1 MPPPLIALE
10 EHFDSNIS
18 TERDALHMNMPKHL
32 TDKLSDISENRI
44 SDMDAGGLKLQV
56 ISHTGL
62 NYSALECRQA
72 NDKLAAACRQHPNRL
87 AGFAMLPMRDPQ
99 AAADELER
107 TVKLHGFLGA
117 LVNDHLADGTKYDD
131 EKFWKVFEKA
141 VELDVPVYIHPSY
154 PGTDMEK
161 HYRGNFDEA
170 ATMLM
175 STASW
180 GWHSECGLHI
190 LRLFAAGL
198 FDRLPTLKVV
208 IGHMGEMLP
217 YMLPRIMMTTTRW
230 GGSIKR
236 DLRTVWKENIWVTT
250 SGLFA
255 LPSLELLLKT
265 SPRDKVMFS
274 VDYPFSTPE
283 MGLNFV
289 RAIEAS
295 GLMDAEQLEAFC
307 HGNAESLLKVSLK

>member
-10 EHFDSNIS
+10 EHFDSNIV
-18 TERDALHMNMPKHL
+18 TTKDALHAEMPEHL
-32 TDKLSDISENRI
+32 TSQLADLGADRI
-44 SDMDAGGLKLQV
+44 KNLEAGGTRLQV

-72 NDKLAAACRQHPNRL
+72 NDKLAEACRANPNRL
-87 AGFAMLPMRDPQ
+87 AAFAMLPMQDPV
-99 AAADELER
+99 AAAEELER
-107 TVKLHGFLGA
+107 TVKFHGFLGA
-117 LVNDHLADGTKYDD
+117 MVNDHLADGTKYDD

-141 VELDVPVYIHPSY
+141 VELDVPIYVHPSY
-154 PGTDMEK
+154 PGTDMED
-161 HYRGNFDEA
+161 HYKGKFSDA
-170 ATMLM
+170 SAIMM

-198 FDRLPTLKVV
+198 FDRFPKLKIV

-217 YMLPRIMMTTTRW
+217 YMLPRIINTTRAW
-230 GGSIKR
+230 GEFKR

-265 SPRDKVMFS
+265 SPKDKVMFS
-274 VDYPFSTPE
+274 VDYPFSSTE
-283 MGLNFV
+283 TGLNFV
-289 RAIEAS
+289 RAIES
-295 GLMDAEQLEAFC
+295 SKLMDAEQLEAFC
-307 HGNAESLLKVSLK
+307 HGNAEKLLKISLK